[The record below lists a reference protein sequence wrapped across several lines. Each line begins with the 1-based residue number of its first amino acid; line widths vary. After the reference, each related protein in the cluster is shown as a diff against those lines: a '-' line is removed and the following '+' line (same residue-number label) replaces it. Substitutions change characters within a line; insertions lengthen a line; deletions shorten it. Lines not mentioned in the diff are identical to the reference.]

1 MMRTTPVVPPER
13 LRRAAFAPL
22 WAMAVLLPLLSLLGG
37 AWWSWRLVQAEARTR
52 IERTT
57 LTLREHA
64 QRAFETQDALLAAVQ
79 RLTDGM
85 TWEEIA
91 ASAEV
96 AAFLRDL
103 DAATPGAGAIG
114 MIRPGDASPISA
126 RRNSPPRAPTSA
138 TATTSGRSRTPRR
151 PVRSSARGSSRG

>member
-96 AAFLRDL
+96 AAFL
-103 DAATPGAGAIG
+103 P
-114 MIRPGDASPISA
+114 A
-126 RRNSPPRAPTSA
+126 R
-138 TATTSGRSRTPRR
+138 PRR
-151 PVRSSARGSSRG
+151 RDAGRGRHRHDPPGWRHGECQQPSLPR